1 MDVHRQLQQQL
12 SDSFCNCH
20 NVTYKEISLLVRKLK
35 SIKGIEDLHRYVTV
49 CRECNKCE
57 ADVKK
62 IIEFYKKE
70 PFM

>member
-1 MDVHRQLQQQL
+1 MDMDRQLQQQL

-20 NVTYKEISLLVRKLK
+20 NVTYKEISLLVCNLK
-35 SIKGIEDLHRYVTV
+35 NIKCIEDLRRYVTV

-62 IIEFYKKE
+62 IIEFYKK
-70 PFM
+70 

>member
-1 MDVHRQLQQQL
+1 MDMDRRLQQQL
-12 SDSFCNCH
+12 SNSFCNCH
-20 NVTYKEISLLVRKLK
+20 NVTYKEISLLVCNLNN
-35 SIKGIEDLHRYVTV
+35 IKNIEDLRRYVTV

-70 PFM
+70 P